1 MRFCMADKKKGEKT
15 NTEWISFKIAIV
27 YAIFSI
33 LWILLSD
40 QILYFLVKNPEVM
53 TKIQMTKGW
62 AFILTSALILF
73 FLFRREIKKHLKTES
88 ELKNSDSRFKQL
100 FDNMTSGVAIYDSPD
115 GGNSFVFK
123 ELNRSGLEQAR
134 KNKAEI
140 IGREVRDI
148 FPGVEELGLFEVLKR
163 VWKTGK
169 SEKHPS
175 RLYKDDV
182 LKFWVE
188 NYISKLPSGE
198 LVAIYTDITDLK
210 KTEDKLLLT
219 ESVFTNTIEGIA
231 ITDIEG
237 NIKKVN
243 QAFCDITGYAE
254 EEVIGEN
261 PRILKSDHH
270 SENFYLS
277 MWKEILKNGH
287 WNGEIWNRRKDGSIF
302 PEWLSIS
309 AIRDNTGKITDFISL
324 FHDISEK
331 KLKEEQ
337 LQFLAFHD
345 PLTKLPNRKLFY
357 DRAKVSIRNA
367 RRIGTK
373 VALLYMDL
381 DDFKNI
387 NDSYG
392 HPFGDNFLCMVKD
405 RIESICRDDD
415 TFARYGGDEFVIILN
430 NIHSSQDVINFST
443 RIINLFE
450 NPFNIMNE
458 DVYSSISIGL
468 SIYPDDGDDI
478 VTLEKNADIAL
489 YEAKKGGKKRSFL
502 FKQTLKDK
510 MVRKAWLENKMRNA
524 VLDFKSFSI
533 AYQPK
538 VDIRNQKIHSVETLL
553 RWEIDGTSVSPVE
566 FIPIA
571 EDTNMI
577 VMIGK

>member
-1 MRFCMADKKKGEKT
+1 M
-15 NTEWISFKIAIV
+15 
-27 YAIFSI
+27 
-33 LWILLSD
+33 
-40 QILYFLVKNPEVM
+40 
-53 TKIQMTKGW
+53 
-62 AFILTSALILF
+62 
-73 FLFRREIKKHLKTES
+73 LFRS
-88 ELKNSDSRFKQL
+88 
-100 FDNMTSGVAIYDSPD
+100 
-115 GGNSFVFK
+115 
-123 ELNRSGLEQAR
+123 
-134 KNKAEI
+134 
-140 IGREVRDI
+140 
-148 FPGVEELGLFEVLKR
+148 
-163 VWKTGK
+163 
-169 SEKHPS
+169 
-175 RLYKDDV
+175 
-182 LKFWVE
+182 
-188 NYISKLPSGE
+188 
-198 LVAIYTDITDLK
+198 
-210 KTEDKLLLT
+210 
-219 ESVFTNTIEGIA
+219 
-231 ITDIEG
+231 G

-443 RIINLFE
+443 RNINLFE

-577 VMIGK
+577 VMIGKWMMQKILTDMKAIHDLGFGNVSVAINLSAKQFRDTTIFNTIEQIIKDTAYNPSKLYFEITESVSMDNIQDSIKIMEKLTGMGKIGRAHV

>member
-198 LVAIYTDITDLK
+198 LVAIYTDITDQIGRASCR
-210 KTEDKLLLT
+210 ER
-219 ESVFTNTIEGIA
+219 VF
-231 ITDIEG
+231 
-237 NIKKVN
+237 
-243 QAFCDITGYAE
+243 
-254 EEVIGEN
+254 
-261 PRILKSDHH
+261 
-270 SENFYLS
+270 
-277 MWKEILKNGH
+277 
-287 WNGEIWNRRKDGSIF
+287 
-302 PEWLSIS
+302 
-309 AIRDNTGKITDFISL
+309 RD
-324 FHDISEK
+324 
-331 KLKEEQ
+331 
-337 LQFLAFHD
+337 
-345 PLTKLPNRKLFY
+345 
-357 DRAKVSIRNA
+357 V
-367 RRIGTK
+367 
-373 VALLYMDL
+373 
-381 DDFKNI
+381 
-387 NDSYG
+387 
-392 HPFGDNFLCMVKD
+392 
-405 RIESICRDDD
+405 
-415 TFARYGGDEFVIILN
+415 
-430 NIHSSQDVINFST
+430 
-443 RIINLFE
+443 
-450 NPFNIMNE
+450 
-458 DVYSSISIGL
+458 
-468 SIYPDDGDDI
+468 
-478 VTLEKNADIAL
+478 
-489 YEAKKGGKKRSFL
+489 
-502 FKQTLKDK
+502 
-510 MVRKAWLENKMRNA
+510 
-524 VLDFKSFSI
+524 
-533 AYQPK
+533 
-538 VDIRNQKIHSVETLL
+538 
-553 RWEIDGTSVSPVE
+553 
-566 FIPIA
+566 
-571 EDTNMI
+571 
-577 VMIGK
+577 